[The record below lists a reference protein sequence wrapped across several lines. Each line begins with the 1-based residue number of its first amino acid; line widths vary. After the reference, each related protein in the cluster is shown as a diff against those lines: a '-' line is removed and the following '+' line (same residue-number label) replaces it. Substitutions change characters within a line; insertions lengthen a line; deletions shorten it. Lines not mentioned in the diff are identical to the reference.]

1 MFGALRK
8 AGLRPKVI
16 MLIKHTP
23 TCLCRLCVTIL
34 LPVCGYRNPE
44 EFWSAHIGSEVAV
57 RSENSPPP
65 AEEDQF
71 TCLRL
76 LVEAAVA
83 VSQRDHVAA

>member
-1 MFGALRK
+1 MFGDLRK

-16 MLIKHTP
+16 MLIKHLPLSVDGGPSLTGV
-23 TCLCRLCVTIL
+23 CV
-34 LPVCGYRNPE
+34 YRNPE

>member
-1 MFGALRK
+1 MEIQGKQGNYVNKTNACLPLSVDCNHSLT
-8 AGLRPKVI
+8 GL
-16 MLIKHTP
+16 
-23 TCLCRLCVTIL
+23 
-34 LPVCGYRNPE
+34 CGYRNPE